1 MSERRQPQPT
11 RAQHTQAKSLAQLLA
26 IMARLRAP
34 GGCPWDR
41 EQTHASIKPN
51 LIEESYETLDA
62 IDSGDPQKLK
72 EELGDVLL
80 QVVFHAQMA
89 AERKAFDF
97 GDIAKV
103 LAAKLIRRHP
113 HVFGAVKVA
122 GSGDVL
128 RNWEQIKRGEKTA
141 AKEFPSVVA
150 GVPRHLPALLKAEQV
165 QRKVARVGFDWKT
178 LAPVAAKVEE
188 ELAEVRHAVA
198 RRRPAEVREE
208 IGDLLFAVVNLGRFI
223 GHSAEEALDGTI
235 HKFIRRF
242 QEIERRLHAQ
252 GREMTA
258 CSLAELDAIW
268 NQIKREERQRKKTA
282 RPRAKRPLRRQPAA
296 TARM

>member
-1 MSERRQPQPT
+1 MTERAPAKPT
-11 RAQHTQAKSLAQLLA
+11 QQHRANADSLAQLLA

-41 EQTHASIKPN
+41 EQTHASLKPN

-62 IDSGDPQKLK
+62 IDSGDPRKLK

-89 AERKAFDF
+89 AEEKYFDI
-97 GDIAKV
+97 GDVAAT
-103 LAAKLIRRHP
+103 LTAKLVRRHP
-113 HVFGAVKVA
+113 HVFGAVKVS
-122 GSGDVL
+122 GSGEVL
-128 RNWEQIKRGEKTA
+128 KNWEQIKRGEKKA
-141 AKEFPSVVA
+141 AKEFPSVVS
-150 GVPRHLPALLKAEQV
+150 GIPRHLPALLKAEQV
-165 QRKVARVGFDWKT
+165 QRKVSRVGFDWKSV
-178 LAPVAAKVEE
+178 APVVAKVEE

-198 RRRPAEVREE
+198 RRKPAEVREE
-208 IGDLLFAVVNLGRFI
+208 LGDLLFAIVNLGRFL

-252 GREMTA
+252 GREVTV

-268 NQIKREERQRKKTA
+268 EQIKREEKRRKKPN
-282 RPRAKRPLRRQPAA
+282 RQDAKPAKSGK
-296 TARM
+296 RK

>member
-11 RAQHTQAKSLAQLLA
+11 RAQRTQAESLAQLLA

-62 IDSGDPQKLK
+62 IDSGNPQKLK

-97 GDIAKV
+97 GDIAEV

-113 HVFGAVKVA
+113 HVFGSAKVT
-122 GSGDVL
+122 GSGEVL

-150 GVPRHLPALLKAEQV
+150 GIPRHLPALLKAEQV

-188 ELAEVRHAVA
+188 ELAEVRRAVV

-208 IGDLLFAVVNLGRFI
+208 IGDLLFAVVNLGRFL

-268 NQIKREERQRKKTA
+268 DQIKREERQLKKTP
-282 RPRAKRPLRRQPAA
+282 RPRAKRPLRRKPAA

>member
-11 RAQHTQAKSLAQLLA
+11 RAQRTQAESLAQLLA

-62 IDSGDPQKLK
+62 IDSGNPQKLK

-97 GDIAKV
+97 GDIAEV

-113 HVFGAVKVA
+113 HVFGSAKVT
-122 GSGDVL
+122 GSGEVL

-150 GVPRHLPALLKAEQV
+150 GIPRHLPALLKAEQV

-178 LAPVAAKVEE
+178 VAPVAAKVEE
-188 ELAEVRHAVA
+188 ELAEVRQAVA

-208 IGDLLFAVVNLGRFI
+208 IGDLLFAVVNLGRFL

-268 NQIKREERQRKKTA
+268 DQIKREERQRNKPA
-282 RPRAKRPLRRQPAA
+282 RPRAKRPLRRKPAA

>member
-1 MSERRQPQPT
+1 MTVRPHPQPT
-11 RAQHTQAKSLAQLLA
+11 RAQRASAASLAQLLA

-62 IDSGDPQKLK
+62 IDSGDPQHLK

-80 QVVFHAQMA
+80 QVIFHAQMA
-89 AERKAFDF
+89 AERQAFDF
-97 GDIAKV
+97 GDVAQS
-103 LAAKLIRRHP
+103 LSAKLIRRHP
-113 HVFGAVKVA
+113 HVFGTVKVS
-122 GSGDVL
+122 GSGEVL
-128 RNWEQIKRGEKTA
+128 KNWEQIKRGEKQA
-141 AKEFPSVVA
+141 RQVFPSVVA
-150 GVPRHLPALLKAEQV
+150 GIPRHLPALLKAEQV

-178 LAPVAAKVEE
+178 VAPVVAKVEE
-188 ELAEVRHAVA
+188 ELAEVLHAVA
-198 RRRPAEVREE
+198 RRQPAEVREE
-208 IGDLLFAVVNLGRFI
+208 IGDLLFAVVNLGRFL

-235 HKFIRRF
+235 RKFTCRF

-252 GREMTA
+252 GREMTT

-268 NQIKREERQRKKTA
+268 DQIKREERKRKRQDAQAAKPAKRRKK
-282 RPRAKRPLRRQPAA
+282 PA
-296 TARM
+296 